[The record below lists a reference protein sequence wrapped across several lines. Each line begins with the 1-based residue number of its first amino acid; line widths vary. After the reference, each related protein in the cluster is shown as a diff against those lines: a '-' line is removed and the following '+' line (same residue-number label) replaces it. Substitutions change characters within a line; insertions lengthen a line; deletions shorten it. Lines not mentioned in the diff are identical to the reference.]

1 MDPFKQFSH
10 GDTLRVSE
18 ILFHTQFGYMFPLG
32 AADPASLLP
41 VGATTQGCL
50 LSLGSAMATDD
61 GAPAAD
67 STIPAVFT
75 YLGQFIDHDVTAQT
89 DREIGVSRIAS
100 PDGTV
105 MDIEP
110 VPSSECTQKLINGRR
125 PLLDLDQVY
134 GDGPSL
140 GSGAGPSEADVLFDH
155 DLLFRVASTGGGFDV
170 PRQKADGTA
179 IIADTRNNENL
190 NISQLHCA
198 FLRFH
203 NQVAQA
209 LPGSPSDSQRYIQAR
224 RLVRWAYQYVVV
236 NDYLNNVCD
245 QSIVADIQV
254 NGPRYYSPNDNQ
266 LFIPLEFSVA
276 AFRFGHSMIR
286 PSYQVNDTTSLP
298 LSQVLNVGGL
308 LSGDPKVLNAGDVV
322 QWHHFA
328 EIAGQ
333 SGPPQ
338 HARRIDPFIASSLG
352 ELPVHVPGS
361 STVLA
366 GPLLRHLAQRNL
378 LRGYLLSVP
387 TGQAISEAMQMKP
400 LTTDEL
406 NQDTSQAVM
415 DALVGGGFH
424 TATPL
429 WYYLLQEA
437 QVRHGGNRLGPV
449 GSRIVAETLYA
460 LVERD
465 RAGYLNHRDNPAVTP
480 TGIDVGGTVIGTIG
494 DLLSFADV
502 PL

>member
-1 MDPFKQFSH
+1 MDPFKQFTH

-18 ILFHTQFGYMFPLG
+18 ILFHTQFGYMFPLA
-32 AADPASLLP
+32 AADSRSLLAP
-41 VGATTQGCL
+41 GATTQGCL
-50 LSLGSAMATDD
+50 LSLGSAMAADS
-61 GAPAAD
+61 GAPATD

-75 YLGQFIDHDVTAQT
+75 YLGQFIDHDITAQT
-89 DREIGVSRIAS
+89 DREIGVSRIAG

-105 MDIEP
+105 MNIEP
-110 VPSSECTQKLINGRR
+110 IPSAECTQKLINGRR

-140 GSGAGPSEADVLFDH
+140 GAGAGPSEADVLFDH
-155 DLLFRVASTGGGFDV
+155 DLLFRVSVTGAGFDV
-170 PRQKADGTA
+170 PRQKTDGTA

-203 NQVAQA
+203 NQVALA
-209 LPGSPSDSQRYIQAR
+209 LSGGLNDTQRFIQAK
-224 RLVRWAYQYVVV
+224 RLVRWAYQYVVI

-245 QSIVADIQV
+245 QNIVSDIV
-254 NGPRYYSPNDNQ
+254 TNGPRYYSPNDNQ

-286 PSYQVNDTTSLP
+286 PSYQINDTTNLP
-298 LSQVLNVGGL
+298 LPQVLNVGGL
-308 LSGDPKVLNAGDVV
+308 LSGDPKVLDAGDVV

-328 EIAGQ
+328 EISGQ
-333 SGPPQ
+333 PGTPQ
-338 HARRIDPFIASSLG
+338 PARSIDPFIASSLG
-352 ELPVHVPGS
+352 QLPVHVPGS
-361 STVLA
+361 SSALA

-378 LRGYLLSVP
+378 LRGFLLSIP
-387 TGQAISEAMQMKP
+387 TGQAIAEAMQMKP
-400 LTTDEL
+400 LSPEEL

-415 DALVGGGFH
+415 DALDGGGFH

-449 GSRIVAETLYA
+449 GSRLVAETLYA

-465 RAGYLNHRDNPAVTP
+465 RAGYLNHRDDPAVTP
-480 TGIDVGGTVIGTIG
+480 AGIDVGGTVIGTIG
-494 DLLSFADV
+494 DLLSFAGI